1 MVSGSRMI
9 IVHGFVS
16 YRVACRERAMQ
27 VFHEIAKTA
36 RSEPGCLRYDVFLAV
51 SGGPTLFLL
60 QEWENLDA
68 LTSHFRTE
76 DMERLAQSLP
86 EVIDGEINTR
96 RFEIPDPEPTRRDT
110 PRHVIH

>member
-1 MVSGSRMI
+1 MI

-16 YRVACRERAMQ
+16 YRIACRERAMQ
-27 VFHEIAKTA
+27 VFHEIARAA

-76 DMERLAQSLP
+76 DMERLAQTLP
-86 EVIDGEINTR
+86 DVIDGEINTR
-96 RFEIPDPEPTRRDT
+96 RFEIPDPEPMRREVE
-110 PRHVIH
+110 RRVVH